1 MSNVEPLVQ
10 PSSISDDQIS
20 SYVAYSAPTEN
31 DDIIFKQTT
40 GNCSSFYI
48 VRFVFFGC
56 DWERAL
62 RGGGGGG
69 SPLKF
74 WKTRFR
80 DNG

>member
-48 VRFVFFGC
+48 VRFVFLAVIG
-56 DWERAL
+56 RGL
-62 RGGGGGG
+62 LGGGGGG
-69 SPLKF
+69 GFTTEILENTIS
-74 WKTRFR
+74 R
-80 DNG
+80 